1 MFYYVSCVHLFRLRS
16 VFLLA
21 ILFFLIHFHDLQS
34 SYLRLE
40 NWKSW
45 WDVLNLWLSLPTGR
59 CCLKMDTEEA
69 PCSRMPKVP
78 WFCPDISSPPD
89 CVHFIYCLQKKKKKK
104 RRPSIILHITFAA
117 VSIPYRAWW
126 GFPGGS
132 VGKEFACDAG
142 DPGLIP
148 GLGKTPGE
156 RDGNPVQYFCL
167 ENPMDRGAWWWAAV
181 HGVAKSQTQPN
192 D

>member
-1 MFYYVSCVHLFRLRS
+1 MGCSESMAESANRQVLLKDGHGGSPMFQNAKGALILPRHFFSSRLCPLY
-16 VFLLA
+16 LL
-21 ILFFLIHFHDLQS
+21 
-34 SYLRLE
+34 
-40 NWKSW
+40 
-45 WDVLNLWLSLPTGR
+45 
-59 CCLKMDTEEA
+59 
-69 PCSRMPKVP
+69 
-78 WFCPDISSPPD
+78 SPE
-89 CVHFIYCLQKKKKKK
+89 KKKK
-104 RRPSIILHITFAA
+104 RRPSIIPHITFAA

-156 RDGNPVQYFCL
+156 RDGNPFQYFCL
-167 ENPMDRGAWWWAAV
+167 ENPMDRGAWWWAIV
-181 HGVAKSQTQPN
+181 HGVTKNWTRLS